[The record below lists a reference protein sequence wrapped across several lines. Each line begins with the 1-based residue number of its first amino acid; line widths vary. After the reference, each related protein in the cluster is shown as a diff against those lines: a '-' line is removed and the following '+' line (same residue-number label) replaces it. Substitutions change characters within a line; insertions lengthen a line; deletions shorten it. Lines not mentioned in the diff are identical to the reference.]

1 MTGAT
6 ERVVEARPTAVI
18 VQRTTWEAFPALWP
32 VLLDEVWS
40 AVRGRAEI
48 APGRNVMLYRDDVPT
63 VEIGAEA
70 AGPFAPIGR
79 VVPSS
84 LPAGRVVTATHRGPY
99 EGLGAAHRAAVEA
112 CDARGLRRLGPRWEV
127 YGHWTPRPED
137 QVVEVFHLVAAQEG
151 TAPAN

>member
-1 MTGAT
+1 
-6 ERVVEARPTAVI
+6 
-18 VQRTTWEAFPALWP
+18 
-32 VLLDEVWS
+32 
-40 AVRGRAEI
+40 
-48 APGRNVMLYRDDVPT
+48 MLYRDDVPT

-79 VVPSS
+79 VGPSS

-127 YGHWTPRPED
+127 YGHWAPRSAD
-137 QVVEVFHLVAAQEG
+137 QVVEVFYLVAPRGGPRRPFDRDVHKQ
-151 TAPAN
+151 